1 MTKEAIFLKI
11 KDMIEDEIGG
21 DVQLESTFED
31 DLYMDSMDIT
41 QLFLDVESKFG
52 VEIDYHNR
60 TRPTK
65 ICELVDLVDQQINNI
80 KS

>member
-1 MTKEAIFLKI
+1 MTKEDIFLKI
-11 KDMIEDEIGG
+11 KDMVEDEIGG
-21 DVQLESTFED
+21 NVQPESTFED

-60 TRPTK
+60 TRPKK